1 MILALA
7 SCSSPKEE
15 KATQPAASSEYSKD
29 IVNAVQ
35 RPLEKA
41 KIMEKTLQDQADQ
54 QKQLI
59 EQAAGQ

>member
-1 MILALA
+1 MVLALA

-15 KATQPAASSEYSKD
+15 KATRSAASPEYSKEIID
-29 IVNAVQ
+29 AVQ
-35 RPLEKA
+35 APLEKA
-41 KIMEKTLQDQADQ
+41 KGMEKNLQDQADQ